1 MTSLPK
7 LTILPVLAA
16 LLFAGT
22 AHASYTTCPE
32 GTSAETGAGCPVQTA
47 PECTGAEHCGKWK
60 ACFLGQCTSRHLAN
74 GGRDLLISGYVLLG
88 LSLVTAAAAIILI
101 GPTVVLS
108 FILGVPVALA
118 EFCTAI
124 PLIIAGHV
132 YQVRR
137 KRLLKEAGMALLGPH
152 DEPMYA
158 TPVLNWSF

>member
-1 MTSLPK
+1 MTTRTTLMIIPA
-7 LTILPVLAA
+7 LAA
-16 LLFAGT
+16 LLYAGV
-22 AHASYTTCPE
+22 AHASDTTCPE
-32 GTSAETGAGCPVQTA
+32 GTSAETGAGCPVQQV
-47 PECTGAEHCGKWK
+47 PQCTGAEHCGKWK

-118 EFCTAI
+118 EFCTAM

-132 YQVRR
+132 YQIRR
-137 KRLLKEAGMALLGPH
+137 KRLLKAAGMALHGPH
-152 DEPMYA
+152 DETAYG
-158 TPVLNWSF
+158 TPVLSWSF